1 MPFGNGDTGTQ
12 RKHGVPAARLPLS
25 GWCLLC
31 SLLCGGLAAART
43 PPAPSCQPCA
53 ADCTCAGGR
62 PGAACMANCSARG
75 LERPPGVPTAAT
87 ALDLSR
93 NKISALDVQMFRSLT
108 SLAKLDISH
117 NKISTLEEGIFDN
130 LFNLSEMPPW
140 CYLSSSLQLLLPHP
154 PAPPAVVFRLSP
166 VSSSG
171 CVLLLDPVGAT

>member
-130 LFNLSEMPPW
+130 LFNLSEILCFCLLDASNLCCCP
-140 CYLSSSLQLLLPHP
+140 LGSSAFLPHY
-154 PAPPAVVFRLSP
+154 V
-166 VSSSG
+166 
-171 CVLLLDPVGAT
+171 C